1 MKKLVTLLLA
11 IALLATVAL
20 PALAVDFMP
29 SVVAKPAPEL
39 IPLPGD
45 DGGEYAAIIRDEEGN
60 MVVGVPFGDLII
72 TPYSQAESAA
82 PEIRDMLLSSYAQ
95 LKAANSLS
103 ELSGDLEDVIHELY
117 EDISVD
123 DLVVRDL
130 FDISLTGTYQE
141 YLDVEGNT
149 IWICFDLLANSD
161 ELIAVL
167 HNIEGTTWETL
178 PNNHVIRNDDQT
190 VTLVYDC
197 LSPSAFLFDAGQ
209 LPPVGP
215 EDPTSPPTG
224 EDDSEFVTMDWF
236 MVGGVVVVAA
246 AAAACVV
253 IKKRSSKKA

>member
-11 IALLATVAL
+11 VMLMATIVV
-20 PALAVDFMP
+20 PAYAVDFLP
-29 SVVAKPAPEL
+29 SVVAKPAPEV
-39 IPLPGD
+39 IPMPGD
-45 DGGEYAAIIRDEEGN
+45 DGGEYAAIIRDEDGN
-60 MVVGVPFGDLII
+60 MVIGVPFGDLII
-72 TPYSQAESAA
+72 TPYSQAATAA
-82 PEIRDMLLSSYAQ
+82 PVIREMLESSYAQ

-103 ELSGDLEDVIHELY
+103 ELSDQLDDVVHELY

-130 FDISLTGTYQE
+130 FDISVTGTYQE

-149 IWICFDLLANSD
+149 IWIRFDLLANSD

-190 VTLVYDC
+190 VDLVYDS
-197 LSPSAFLFDAGQ
+197 LSPSAFLFDGGE
-209 LPPVGP
+209 LPPIGTD
-215 EDPTSPPTG
+215 DPVSPPTG
-224 EDDSEFVTMDWF
+224 APEVDARRWIIF
-236 MVGGVVVVAA
+236 GGAIVV

-253 IKKRSSKKA
+253 ITKRSSKKA